1 MGAQDVAQTAWGCAD
16 DDEVIDL
23 PFTCSGGPCTCP
35 AFVNLCDSS
44 RWGAQVRER
53 CPATCGE
60 CTGPATQD
68 PTPVPTP
75 PAEQTAAPTPAPSQ
89 VQTLAPTPA
98 PTQFLAPTSP
108 PTRSPTQAPT
118 SPDSSD
124 VGLWGKF
131 THWVSDVWKKFT
143 EWVSHIFD

>member
-16 DDEVIDL
+16 DDEVVDL

-89 VQTLAPTPA
+89 IQTSVPTPA
-98 PTQFLAPTSP
+98 PSHVLSPTSPPSPSPTPTPTQILAPTSTP
-108 PTRSPTQAPT
+108 SRSPTQAPT
-118 SPDSSD
+118 SPDSID
-124 VGLWGKF
+124 EGLW
-131 THWVSDVWKKFT
+131 
-143 EWVSHIFD
+143 